1 MSAPNQHDH
10 LFYFKSK
17 FCNFSTSELVEADTL
32 IQPITS
38 GDFNVS
44 LNGIDVDEQNKII
57 YFQGKISK
65 IKFSRVKL
73 WFWSA
78 FLGNADTPLE
88 NHLYSV
94 SYDRPNS
101 EITRLTREGFDHSK
115 IRVSIQAKLFI
126 STYSNVQTPPIC
138 EVYRN
143 GLLQWYAE

>member
-1 MSAPNQHDH
+1 MV
-10 LFYFKSK
+10 L
-17 FCNFSTSELVEADTL
+17 
-32 IQPITS
+32 
-38 GDFNVS
+38 
-44 LNGIDVDEQNKII
+44 
-57 YFQGKISK
+57 
-65 IKFSRVKL
+65 
-73 WFWSA
+73 

-126 STYSNVQTPPIC
+126 STYSNVQTPPTC

-143 GLLQWYAE
+143 GFLHVTWTICVSRPLESS

>member
-57 YFQGKISK
+57 YFQGKIPKIQFSK
-65 IKFSRVKL
+65 KNY
-73 WFWSA
+73 
-78 FLGNADTPLE
+78 G
-88 NHLYSV
+88 
-94 SYDRPNS
+94 S
-101 EITRLTREGFDHSK
+101 ELVF
-115 IRVSIQAKLFI
+115 
-126 STYSNVQTPPIC
+126 
-138 EVYRN
+138 
-143 GLLQWYAE
+143 

>member
-65 IKFSRVKL
+65 IKFS
-73 WFWSA
+73 
-78 FLGNADTPLE
+78 E
-88 NHLYSV
+88 
-94 SYDRPNS
+94 
-101 EITRLTREGFDHSK
+101 
-115 IRVSIQAKLFI
+115 
-126 STYSNVQTPPIC
+126 
-138 EVYRN
+138 
-143 GLLQWYAE
+143 